1 MCLTGIFHIIAQI
14 WLWPHSFRNGSGL
27 LGLERLWLKEFF
39 FLRLT
44 HCSPLTVCTATATPY
59 NLPLYG
65 NSSPSH
71 FLSHLLWS
79 CWYFDWLLASG
90 VTVTMQRVFGRGLT
104 KVTWLFSPFFFYC
117 LTFRLIHCLHLYLA
131 VMVWLCVLSF
141 CLVLLFSPKE
151 MLLFGYNFKY
161 KCILA
166 CSVQFNLNACYEDLF
181 GNAPI
186 VKIKITLKLF
196 ECHTLD

>member
-1 MCLTGIFHIIAQI
+1 MCFTGIFHIIAQI
-14 WLWPHSFRNGSGL
+14 RPWPHSFRNGPGL
-27 LGLERLWLKEFF
+27 LGLERLWLREFF
-39 FLRLT
+39 FL
-44 HCSPLTVCTATATPY
+44 
-59 NLPLYG
+59 
-65 NSSPSH
+65 
-71 FLSHLLWS
+71 LWLIIGKW
-79 CWYFDWLLASG
+79 CHGDNG
-90 VTVTMQRVFGRGLT
+90 MQRVFARGLT
-104 KVTWLFSPFFFYC
+104 KVTWLFSTFFFSC
-117 LTFRLIHCLHLYLA
+117 LPFRLIHCLHLYLA